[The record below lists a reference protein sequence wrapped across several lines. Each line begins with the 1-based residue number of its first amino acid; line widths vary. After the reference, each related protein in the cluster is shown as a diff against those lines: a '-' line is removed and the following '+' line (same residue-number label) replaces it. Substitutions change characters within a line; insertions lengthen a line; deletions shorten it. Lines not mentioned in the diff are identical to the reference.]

1 MTEVSLSEA
10 GDGRWALSGDLDF
23 TTVPQV
29 WPALEQILGRGQP
42 VRLSLDRVG
51 HTNSAGLVML
61 IEALDVAR
69 RAGSALSLVDIPAEL
84 RDLARMSSCEELITT
99 A

>member
-1 MTEVSLSEA
+1 MTKTSLSEA
-10 GDGRWALSGDLDF
+10 GDGHWSLAGDLDF

-29 WPALEQILGRGQP
+29 WPALEQVLGRGRP
-42 VRLSLDRVG
+42 VSLSLARVG
-51 HTNSAGLVML
+51 HANSAGLVML

-69 RAGSALSLVDIPAEL
+69 RVGLELSLLDIPSEL
-84 RDLARMSSCEELITT
+84 HDLARMSSCEDLITT